1 MANHNSKIG
10 GEFLDRVVGS
20 TTAVPSRAAGA
31 LRG

>member
-10 GEFLDRVVGS
+10 GLFLDRVVED
-20 TTAVPSRAAGA
+20 TTAVPSRARIA